1 MAKPN
6 LQPQP
11 AVPVQPSQLP
21 EPTNPIIEYLRNVLG
36 AQFYRPNQDVPNQY
50 GYYAGLA
57 NLPHDQGGMGGTNLE
72 SRPELYLGKKRP
84 DYFGVAGQQQFD
96 RQMADRPEWDRYV
109 QGGLSTLEYPSNQIK
124 TFVNNRGLDG
134 VSPSP
139 ESIARLFSAIAHEAH
154 HTDQYANLDPKNSAK
169 SKWWRDVRPA
179 AAPEERGL
187 DRSFGT
193 QQIGVYRNPYRDEAV
208 ISALR
213 KASELGWPSLPK
225 SGKITTENSE
235 AYVPELF
242 AEASGVEAT
251 QPRGRLPWDTE
262 QGKQIFA
269 DDRMKGAYVEA
280 TRHDSPLATSAL
292 PETFQPD
299 RNDPSPIKGRTMWN
313 RLMSMPPVNKLF

>member
-1 MAKPN
+1 MARPN
-6 LQPQP
+6 PQPQP
-11 AVPVQPSQLP
+11 AVPVQPAQLP
-21 EPTNPIIEYLRNVLG
+21 EPTNPIIEYLRNILG
-36 AQFYRPNQDVPNQY
+36 AQFYRPHEDVPNQY

-57 NLPHDQGGMGGTNLE
+57 NLPREKGGMVGTNLE
-72 SRPELYLGKKRP
+72 TRPELYLGKTRP
-84 DYFGVAGQQQFD
+84 DYFGVAGATQFARMLD
-96 RQMADRPEWDRYV
+96 RGVPEGLTRYDPR
-109 QGGLSTLEYPSNQIK
+109 TKK
-124 TFVNNRGLDG
+124 TQVFINNRSLGEANQA
-134 VSPSP
+134 P
-139 ESIARLFSAIAHEAH
+139 ESLADFFGSIAHEAH
-154 HTDQYANLDPKNSAK
+154 HKDMFANLSPKNAAK
-169 SKWWRDVRPA
+169 NTRWRDTPPTA
-179 AAPEERGL
+179 TPDERGL

-193 QQIGVYRNPYRDEAV
+193 RDIGVYRDPYQDEAV
-208 ISALR
+208 VSALR
-213 KASELGWPSLPK
+213 KASDLGWPSLPD
-225 SGKITTENSE
+225 SDKITPYNSI
-235 AYVPELF
+235 AYIPELF